1 MNFDEAFNKNPLIGI
16 LRGVDRGQTT
26 DAIQAAIDGGATC
39 VEITMN
45 TPNAV
50 TIINLVRAYFNTK
63 CCLGAG
69 TVLTLNECRDA
80 IDAGAQFI
88 VCPNA
93 QTDIIDYCKRNNVA
107 VVPGALTPSE
117 VYAAWKAGATLVK
130 VFPVN
135 CVGGHE
141 YIRELRGP
149 YASIPLVAVGGVGL
163 DKVDDYFKAG
173 VNGIGLGQ
181 KIFAS
186 DWIKDKNY
194 RKITETTENYT
205 KAIAKN
211 RPKET
216 ASKDKFTDLINAKI
230 KQM

>member
-1 MNFDEAFNKNPLIGI
+1 MNFNEAFNKNPMIGI

-26 DAIQAAIDGGATC
+26 DAIQASIDGGATC

-45 TPNAV
+45 TPGAL

-69 TVLTLNECRDA
+69 TVLTLNECREA

-93 QTDIIDYCKRNNVA
+93 QPEIIDYCKKNNTA
-107 VVPGALTPSE
+107 VIPGALTPSE
-117 VYAAWKAGATLVK
+117 IYAAWKAGASLVK
-130 VFPVN
+130 VFPVGN
-135 CVGGHE
+135 VGGHE

-149 YASIPLVAVGGVGL
+149 FMNIPLVAVGGVSI
-163 DKVDDYFKAG
+163 DKVDDYFRAG

-181 KIFAS
+181 KLFAS
-186 DWIKDKNY
+186 EWIKEKNF
-194 RKITETTENYT
+194 RKITEAAEAFT

-211 RPKET
+211 RPKEIVT
-216 ASKDKFTDLINAKI
+216 KDKFTDLLSGNTK
-230 KQM
+230 